1 MYNIKKD
8 NILSKDQ
15 IDIINSIISKFIFNI
30 YIENANLIYIIKSNQ
45 SESSNSPKKSP
56 NL

>member
-1 MYNIKKD
+1 MDYIIYNIKKD

-30 YIENANLIYIIKSNQ
+30 YIENANLIYIIKSKNIF
-45 SESSNSPKKSP
+45 
-56 NL
+56 